1 MKKFSLFLL
10 LILLSATIFVAVTLH
25 KTVEIT
31 ETYVEIKKGATAG
44 SIASTL
50 HENGIIKNRDF
61 FYIYVKLSN
70 SATALSYGNYLF
82 EGEMNILDVHKKL
95 TSGDVILHK
104 VTIPEG
110 LTIKKTAE
118 LLAENKMGSSEEFIR
133 LGNDGAFAKQLTG
146 FEIASLEGFLYPE
159 TYYFPAEADEKSIL
173 THMVKQYFS
182 VTSDINFKPLPNL
195 DYYQTIIMA
204 SIVEREA
211 KYNSEKPVIASV
223 YLNRVEQNMKLQA
236 DPTVAYVL
244 EQAGKTR
251 KKIYYRDLEVDSP
264 FNTYKY
270 EGLPPTPIC
279 SPSLSAIEAVLN
291 PEDTD
296 YFFFFAG
303 KDGRHIF
310 SQTYSQHLSKQREY
324 KRTNGR

>member
-1 MKKFSLFLL
+1 MKKIVLIFILISVAIIAFVMFSLFR
-10 LILLSATIFVAVTLH
+10 
-25 KTVEIT
+25 TVDVPTTNIEVLRG
-31 ETYVEIKKGATAG
+31 ETAG
-44 SIASTL
+44 KIATKL
-50 HENGIIKNRDF
+50 HEKGVIRNRDI
-61 FYIYVKLSN
+61 FYLYVKLSK

-82 EGEMNILDVHKKL
+82 EGNLNLLDVHKKL
-95 TSGDVILHK
+95 ISGDVILHK

-118 LLAENKMGSSEEFIR
+118 LLAFQDMGSLEEFIR
-133 LGNDGAFAKQLTG
+133 LGNDAAFAKQLTG
-146 FEIASLEGFLYPE
+146 FEISSLEGFLYPE
-159 TYYFPAEADEKSIL
+159 TYYFPSEADERSIL

-182 VTSDINFKPLPNL
+182 VTSNLDFKPLPNL

-211 KYNSEKPVIASV
+211 KHSLEKPVIASV
-223 YLNRVEQNMKLQA
+223 YLNRVEQKMKLQA

-244 EQAGKTR
+244 EQAGKNR

-270 EGLPPTPIC
+270 DGLPPAPIC
-279 SPSLSAIEAVLN
+279 SPSVSAIEAVLN

-303 KDGRHIF
+303 ENGRHIF
-310 SQTYSQHLSKQREY
+310 SQTYSQHLSKQREF
-324 KRTNGR
+324 KRSNGK

>member
-1 MKKFSLFLL
+1 MKKIALIFILIILSALAYLTLSLFR
-10 LILLSATIFVAVTLH
+10 
-25 KTVEIT
+25 TVEVPATNI
-31 ETYVEIKKGATAG
+31 EIMRGETAG
-44 SIASTL
+44 KIATKL
-50 HENGIIKNRDF
+50 HEKGIISNRDI
-61 FYIYVKLSN
+61 FYLYVKLSK

-82 EGEMNILDVHKKL
+82 EGDLNLLDVHKKL
-95 TSGDVILHK
+95 ISGDVILHK

-118 LLAENKMGSSEEFIR
+118 LLASKNMGSLEEFIR
-133 LGNDGAFAKQLTG
+133 LGNDAEFAKKLTG
-146 FEIASLEGFLYPE
+146 FEISSLEGFLYPE
-159 TYYFPAEADEKSIL
+159 TYYFASEADERSIL
-173 THMVKQYFS
+173 IHMVKQYFS
-182 VTSDINFKPLPNL
+182 VTSNVNFKPLQNL

-211 KYNSEKPVIASV
+211 KYSTEKPVIASV
-223 YLNRVEQNMKLQA
+223 YLNRVEQKMKLQA

-270 EGLPPTPIC
+270 KGLPPTPIC
-279 SPSLSAIEAVLN
+279 SPSVSAIEAVLN

-310 SQTYSQHLSKQREY
+310 SQTYSQHLSKQREF
-324 KRTNGR
+324 KRSNGK

>member
-1 MKKFSLFLL
+1 MKKIVLFFILFSAVLAAIVTLSLFR
-10 LILLSATIFVAVTLH
+10 
-25 KTVEIT
+25 TVDVPT
-31 ETYVEIKKGATAG
+31 TSIKIMRGETAG
-44 SIASTL
+44 MIATKL
-50 HENGIIKNRDF
+50 HEQGIIRNRDI
-61 FYIYVKLSN
+61 FYIYVKFSR
-70 SATALSYGNYLF
+70 SATELSYGNYLF
-82 EGEMNILDVHKKL
+82 EGRLSLLDVHKKL

-110 LTIKKTAE
+110 LTVKKTAE
-118 LLAENKMGSSEEFIR
+118 LLAAKNIGELDEFLK
-133 LGNDGAFAKQLTG
+133 LGNDPEFAKKLTG
-146 FEIASLEGFLYPE
+146 FEINSLEGFLYPE
-159 TYYFPAEADEKSIL
+159 TYHFPSEATEAFIL

-182 VTSDINFKPLPNL
+182 ATSNINFKPLPNL

-204 SIVEREA
+204 SIVECEA
-211 KYNSEKPVIASV
+211 KYVAEQPTIASV
-223 YLNRVEQNMKLQA
+223 YLNRVEQKMKLQA
-236 DPTVAYVL
+236 DPTVKYVL

-264 FNTYKY
+264 YNTYKY

-291 PEDTD
+291 PAVTD

-324 KRTNGR
+324 KRANGR